1 MKLKNNFPPKAFEE
15 LSDLLSQLSFTD
27 ERADYREGTH
37 WAVYAHPWVGEEEG
51 CFDAQVTV
59 IPRSSEAV
67 SHQGLRLRVCR
78 GNTIWLNDGVTN
90 RRGQAWFK
98 QLPLGRFSAC
108 LVDIAGSED
117 QVPEKELALAADSFD
132 RPPQESF
139 MSFQDTTPQENV
151 TQAIL
156 PADRIDHVTFSEE
169 ESSTEPRTYYLPDR
183 RLVALLEQGENGC
196 AVLTIET
203 EKPELAGAVVHFTL
217 GQETGEIPLKPTD
230 PPGAWSGHCEL
241 KLSFRTAET
250 CVPTFEVVQ
259 LQQQAV

>member
-59 IPRSSEAV
+59 IPRSSETV
-67 SHQGLRLRVCR
+67 SCQGLRLRVCR

-90 RRGQAWFK
+90 QRGQAWFK
-98 QLPLGRFSAC
+98 QLPLGPFSAC
-108 LVDIAGSED
+108 LVDAAGSED
-117 QVPEKELALAADSFD
+117 QVPEEELAVTAESFD
-132 RPPQESF
+132 HPPQE
-139 MSFQDTTPQENV
+139 
-151 TQAIL
+151 
-156 PADRIDHVTFSEE
+156 
-169 ESSTEPRTYYLPDR
+169 ESRLEPRIYYLPDR

-203 EKPELAGAVVHFTL
+203 EKPELADAVVRFTL

-259 LQQQAV
+259 LQQQAM